1 MKQLSIR
8 FLISI
13 LALSFGQIQGQGS
26 EDACVQCHLE
36 IDEDLDVSVMENINN
51 DVHFLKGLG
60 CADCHGGDP
69 QAFDDPDE
77 SMWGSE
83 DFIGRLNK
91 LEQVQM
97 CGKCHSDP
105 TYMRQFTVSMKT
117 DQVAQFW
124 TSKHGTLLKNGD
136 ISAASCSSCHG
147 VHGIYPVSDPRSTVY
162 PLNIPETCA
171 SCHSDI
177 DYMAEY
183 DVKTDQ
189 FEKYEKSVHGVTLYE
204 NGDISAPVCNDCHG
218 NHGAIPPE
226 IEHISDICG
235 TCHINN
241 MDLFNDSH
249 LSRIFAESGLPQCE
263 TCHGNHEI
271 LKPSDQM
278 LDLSNQPNCESSC
291 HLDIGNYTVTL
302 SGEMFQVIDSLRV
315 TMVRAQERV
324 DVADQKGMEVSEL
337 FIHMEKALKTL
348 IQTRTS
354 IHSFNIDHIKSVAQE
369 GFEATTLAIAGAEE
383 AIDEHGF
390 RRKGLFLFSLIITV
404 FVIVLYLR
412 SRISS

>member
-1 MKQLSIR
+1 MKQFSLRI
-8 FLISI
+8 LISV
-13 LALSFGQIQGQGS
+13 LALSFGEIQGQS
-26 EDACVQCHLE
+26 SDDACFQCHLE
-36 IDEDLDVSVMENINN
+36 IDEDMDVSVMENINN
-51 DVHFLKGLG
+51 DVHILKGLG

-69 QAFDDPDE
+69 QAFDDPDV
-77 SMWGSE
+77 SMWDSE
-83 DFIGRLNK
+83 DFIGSMDK
-91 LEQVQM
+91 LEQVQV
-97 CGKCHSDP
+97 CRKCHSDP

-124 TSKHGTLLKNGD
+124 TSQHGTLLKSGD
-136 ISAASCSSCHG
+136 NNVASCSSCHG

-171 SCHSDI
+171 GCHSDN

-189 FEKYEKSVHGVTLYE
+189 FEKYRNSVHGTALYE
-204 NGDISAPVCNDCHG
+204 SGDISAPVCNDCHG
-218 NHGAIPPE
+218 NHGAVPPE
-226 IEHISDICG
+226 IEYLSDICG

-241 MDLFNDSH
+241 MNLFRDSN
-249 LSRIFAESGLPQCE
+249 LSRIFTETGLPQCE

-271 LKPSDQM
+271 LKPIDQM
-278 LDLSNQPNCESSC
+278 LDLSNQPNCESAC
-291 HLDIGNYTVTL
+291 HVDTGDIGVIL
-302 SGEMFQVIDSLRV
+302 SKEIFQVIDSLKV
-315 TMVRAQERV
+315 TMIHAQGRV

-337 FIHMEKALKTL
+337 FIHMEDALKTL

-354 IHSFNIDHIKSVAQE
+354 IHSFDIDHIKSVAQE

-383 AIDEHGF
+383 AINEHGF

-404 FVIVLYLR
+404 FVVVLYLR